1 MFIIE
6 IKENG
11 IVSSN
16 GKIQERKN
24 FYFINEGS
32 STTKKVILDYIMH
45 KNLDK
50 YDITYLSKNLKG
62 SYLFVYVEK
71 ISNKIQ
77 VYTDKLGTISCYR
90 MNAGSSIYITNSLE
104 LIVKEISRKRYSIS
118 LNKKIISDFINKGD
132 IAIKNN
138 TETFINELFK
148 CPPNTITKIDKQD
161 VVFEN
166 YWEPKTPKIENSENY
181 KNTLVNELIEKIAQ
195 NIKLNLKNDSTLLI
209 SDGVDSALIGAI
221 AIKKCGLRV
230 NAITSDFEDNSIN
243 NLNLVHQF
251 CDEFGLKLELINA
264 RDNLFKFEFQ
274 AFDNYIFPSDSL
286 FMSGIQEQY
295 LQTKKFKV
303 NTIFGGYGADE
314 IFNPDISEKNVAVEL
329 EIRRSSC
336 LSNEN
341 EFSLKKLQV
350 RKIDPIW
357 DAEIIDFVEENNQLI
372 KRDFG
377 TGKELLRSALK
388 KMVPYSIYHS
398 RVSDIKE
405 KVELWEEH
413 CIASQIHELKKKIEI
428 NELEITFEKGILKK
442 FYNYDLKNLR
452 IEENL
457 NRDELLSILRYLMI
471 QMWIFDINKKW
482 EVELIK

>member
-1 MFIIE
+1 ME

-11 IVSSN
+11 VVNSN
-16 GKIQERKN
+16 GRIQEREN
-24 FYFINEGS
+24 FYFISEGS
-32 STTKKVILDYIMH
+32 LNTKNSILEYITH
-45 KNLDK
+45 KNSDS
-50 YDITYLSKNLKG
+50 YDITYLSTKLKG
-62 SYLFVYVEK
+62 SFLFVYVEK

-90 MNAGSSIYITNSLE
+90 MSFGGSIYITDSLE
-104 LIVKEISRKRYSIS
+104 LMVKEISRKRYSIS
-118 LNKKIISDFINKGD
+118 LNKKIISDFIDKGD
-132 IAIKNN
+132 FAIKNN
-138 TETFINELFK
+138 TETFINEILKF
-148 CPPNTITKIDKQD
+148 PPNTITKIDKQD

-166 YWEPKTPKIENSENY
+166 YWESKPPKIENNEDC
-181 KNTLVNELIEKIAQ
+181 KNILVNELIEKIEQ

-230 NAITSDFEDNSIN
+230 NAITSDFENNSIN

-251 CDEFGLKLELINA
+251 CDEFGLNLELINA
-264 RDNLFKFEFQ
+264 KGNLFKFGFQ
-274 AFDNYIFPSDSL
+274 TFDSCIFPSDSL
-286 FMSGIQEQY
+286 FMSGIQNQY

-303 NTIFGGYGADE
+303 TTIFGGYGADE
-314 IFNPDISEKNVAVEL
+314 IFNPDTSEENVASEL

-336 LSNEN
+336 LSSEN

-350 RKIDPIW
+350 RKVDPIW

-372 KRDFG
+372 KRYFG

-442 FYNYDLKNLR
+442 FYNYDLKNST

-457 NRDELLSILRYLMI
+457 NRDELLSVLRYLMI

-482 EVELIK
+482 KVELIK